1 MSRGIN
7 IFQRQKLKRLVYF
20 WSILDLFWKCLP
32 PNFCKIL
39 LISPEPFITEY
50 HKDEKNVFVRINT
63 VNQYFMQ
70 FFVTLDVFHTKFTL

>member
-1 MSRGIN
+1 MSRGLN

-20 WSILDLFWKCLP
+20 WSILDLFWRCLP

-50 HKDEKNVFVRINT
+50 HKDEKKRIRKNKHGQPIFSHQIYS
-63 VNQYFMQ
+63 V
-70 FFVTLDVFHTKFTL
+70 KISS